1 LRSLSGATGLKSR
14 RLAPIPPE
22 LDVWA
27 DFHIQEVAV
36 KAPRIRIAWV
46 MVAVAIAALDFGVM
60 REVVGSR
67 SARNILLLLGILPM
81 ANVLTVGM
89 LINQRRPGNRPFL
102 LGFEVFGA
110 MALILYIALAY
121 CFDHGV
127 ETTYLRPLIDLLKKT
142 IGQDRPN
149 VFISVLYVGSM
160 LMLGC
165 PQLVFALIGGFLS
178 RRIKAA
184 ITRH

>member
-1 LRSLSGATGLKSR
+1 MPLGPDLWLRLGVSAMFG
-14 RLAPIPPE
+14 
-22 LDVWA
+22 D
-27 DFHIQEVAV
+27 QEVVV
-36 KAPRIRIAWV
+36 KVPRIRIAWI

-81 ANVLTVGM
+81 ANVLSVGM

-102 LGFEVFGA
+102 LGFEVFGV

-121 CFDHGV
+121 YFDHAV
-127 ETTYLRPLIDLLKKT
+127 ETTYLRPLIDLLRKT
-142 IGQDRPN
+142 VGQDRPD
-149 VFISVLYVGSM
+149 VFISILYVGSM

-165 PQLVFALIGGFLS
+165 PQLVFALIGGLLS
-178 RRIKAA
+178 CRFRIT
-184 ITRH
+184 ITPR